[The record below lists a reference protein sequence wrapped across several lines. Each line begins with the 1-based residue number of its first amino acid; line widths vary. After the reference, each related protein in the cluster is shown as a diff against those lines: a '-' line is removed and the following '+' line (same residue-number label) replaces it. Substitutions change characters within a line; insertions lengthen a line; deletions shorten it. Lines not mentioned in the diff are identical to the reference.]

1 MKLFQKQF
9 ILADRLDQVVPAIAK
24 ALVRAGGDRVQ
35 VWGVVADAASLKPSQ
50 DTLLVPKAVAMA
62 LNMLHK
68 GEVGGD
74 LGAFFSSDGYI
85 MDGHHRWAAT
95 ILAGGATVSGYRAA
109 LPGSVLLR
117 VLNLVAK
124 GELGVTKG
132 KPGEGSLRDFTPLA
146 VAREVVRCA
155 REGVGGDYPL
165 SPAEVRAALGG
176 SAVAG
181 ARAFA
186 RNVQKMHR
194 EPPRWAPSRDQM
206 PVIEPE
212 DLPAVSDLLNGGL
225 VNWKPPYR
233 LASTQKGKAMGND
246 KKLRSDLIRLAARST
261 PEVRKA
267 LLPLLSKRAGAK
279 TAAPGGPGI
288 FTLYYDAYRG
298 VSNVVLM
305 GPSPLKEIEAKLK
318 KDDALR
324 VKAADGNEKAKKEV
338 EALWGGKL
346 SWDANGTLYV
356 KSDGKDWQWIGDG
369 WEEV

>member
-9 ILADRLDQVVPAIAK
+9 LLADRLDQVVPAIAK

-109 LPGSVLLR
+109 LPGSILLR

-132 KPGEGSLRDFTPLA
+132 KPGEGSLADFTPLA

-186 RNVQKMHR
+186 RNVQKMYR
-194 EPPRWAPSRDQM
+194 EPPQWAPSRDQM

-212 DLPAVSDLLNGGL
+212 DIPAVSDLLNGGR
-225 VNWKPPYR
+225 VNWRPPYR
-233 LASTQKGKAMGND
+233 VAHRKESLVND
-246 KKLRSDLIRLAARST
+246 KKLRSDLIRLASRST
-261 PEVRKA
+261 PEVRRA
-267 LLPLLSKRAGAK
+267 LLPLLSKKASGTPK
-279 TAAPGGPGI
+279 TAA
-288 FTLYYDAYRG
+288 TAQQALDQYRKADDALSRARTELNSFIMDARG
-298 VSNVVLM
+298 VKDDDHPEWKVKEMVPVVQKL
-305 GPSPLKEIEAKLK
+305 LKEIDAYSKGMSKLN
-318 KDDALR
+318 D
-324 VKAADGNEKAKKEV
+324 
-338 EALWGGKL
+338 
-346 SWDANGTLYV
+346 
-356 KSDGKDWQWIGDG
+356 
-369 WEEV
+369 

>member
-176 SAVAG
+176 SAAAG

-186 RNVQKMHR
+186 RNVQKMYR

-212 DLPAVSDLLNGGL
+212 DLPAVSDLLNGGH
-225 VNWKPPYR
+225 VNWRPPYR
-233 LASTQKGKAMGND
+233 RASTQKGKAMDND

-261 PEVRKA
+261 PEVKAA
-267 LLPLLSKRAGAK
+267 LLPLLGKKAFGTPK
-279 TAAPGGPGI
+279 TAASAQEAI
-288 FTLYYDAYRG
+288 DQYRKADDALSRARTELNSFVMDAKG
-298 VSNVVLM
+298 VKDDDHPEWKVKEMIPVIQKL
-305 GPSPLKEIEAKLK
+305 LKEIDAYGKALSKLN
-318 KDDALR
+318 
-324 VKAADGNEKAKKEV
+324 V
-338 EALWGGKL
+338 
-346 SWDANGTLYV
+346 
-356 KSDGKDWQWIGDG
+356 
-369 WEEV
+369 